1 MMLILLVGV
10 SKLLSTRR
18 TRRRVDHRSGRAG
31 FCGRWACTY
40 LGCHKWNAF
49 RDGKTRCFQIRLR
62 PFMNVPDGVVAMT
75 HEVSPINRVGRIWDV
90 SELTRI
96 IEFQDVCSM
105 YV

>member
-1 MMLILLVGV
+1 
-10 SKLLSTRR
+10 
-18 TRRRVDHRSGRAG
+18 
-31 FCGRWACTY
+31 
-40 LGCHKWNAF
+40 
-49 RDGKTRCFQIRLR
+49 
-62 PFMNVPDGVVAMT
+62 MNVPDGVVAMT